1 MTSGAQQAMALLA
14 ERSGFAPEEIAQFQ
28 DDPMAMLLL
37 AAARNQ
43 QDARESGGGAADE
56 IEALEQ
62 RTLNA
67 EAQLEDARRALR
79 GARAAIASSQALM
92 EYVARVLGSCQRCCG
107 LNPLCP
113 ACGGEGRPG
122 YRPPDREELLAWLQ
136 PALAHSGLAVVS
148 APHPTPKQGGLRQ

>member
-1 MTSGAQQAMALLA
+1 MTPGAQQAMALLA
-14 ERSGFAPEEIAQFQ
+14 ERSGFSPEELASFQ
-28 DDPMAMLLL
+28 DDPMAMLLM
-37 AAARNQ
+37 AAARRQ
-43 QDARESGGGAADE
+43 QEARDGGGGDE
-56 IEALEQ
+56 MEALEQ
-62 RTLNA
+62 RALTA

-79 GARAAIASSQALM
+79 GARAAITSSQALL

-122 YRPPDREELLAWLQ
+122 SRAPDREELLAWLQ

-148 APHPTPKQGGLRQ
+148 APHHTPKQGGLR

>member
-1 MTSGAQQAMALLA
+1 MTPGAQQAMALLA
-14 ERSGFAPEEIAQFQ
+14 ERAGFSPEELAPFQ

-37 AAARNQ
+37 TAARNQ
-43 QDARESGGGAADE
+43 QDAAGGEGE
-56 IEALEQ
+56 KLEALEQ
-62 RTLNA
+62 RAANA

-79 GARAAIASSQALM
+79 GARAAITSSQALM
-92 EYVARVLGSCQRCCG
+92 EYIARVLGSCERCCG

-122 YRPPDREELLAWLQ
+122 YRPPDREELLVWLQ